1 MAQKT
6 TDIFRPR
13 LYLIAPHFKGGEA
26 LDTLRE
32 ALSAGDVAS
41 VLFPKLSASLNDAA
55 AIAQE
60 AGAAALIAQTDSLG
74 PSPFDGLHM
83 EGDANA
89 IVTFRNHYP
98 DHIIGYGGA
107 ATRHEAMVAGEAG
120 ADYVAFG
127 RLQKIAAPLPLPQR
141 LELVSWWSNIFE
153 VPCIAFAE
161 NLEAAEAIAAAGAD
175 FIAVGDWIW
184 NHEGGA
190 TEAVKALNK
199 MLERHGQDEVTA

>member
-1 MAQKT
+1 M
-6 TDIFRPR
+6 
-13 LYLIAPHFKGGEA
+13 
-26 LDTLRE
+26 
-32 ALSAGDVAS
+32 
-41 VLFPKLSASLNDAA
+41 
-55 AIAQE
+55 
-60 AGAAALIAQTDSLG
+60 
-74 PSPFDGLHM
+74 
-83 EGDANA
+83 
-89 IVTFRNHYP
+89 
-98 DHIIGYGGA
+98 
-107 ATRHEAMVAGEAG
+107 
-120 ADYVAFG
+120 
-127 RLQKIAAPLPLPQR
+127 PQR